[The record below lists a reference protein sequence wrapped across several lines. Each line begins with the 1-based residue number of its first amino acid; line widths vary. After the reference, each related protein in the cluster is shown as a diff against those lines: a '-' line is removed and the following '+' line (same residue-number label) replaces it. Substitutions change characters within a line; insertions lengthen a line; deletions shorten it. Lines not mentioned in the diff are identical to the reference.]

1 MGISSAF
8 IFRRKNQTLRADA
21 KFVGREIRGCTL
33 GARKRN
39 VYTAALCP
47 RLFFRGWNAIPQG
60 ERRRFPNNVTITRS
74 IKRLQAPR
82 HLERGFSFIMLD
94 PPPWFLTHLNGSKS
108 PL

>member
-39 VYTAALCP
+39 VYTAAPVVPATFFP
-47 RLFFRGWNAIPQG
+47 RMERDSARRAPPIP
-60 ERRRFPNNVTITRS
+60 E
-74 IKRLQAPR
+74 
-82 HLERGFSFIMLD
+82 
-94 PPPWFLTHLNGSKS
+94 
-108 PL
+108 